1 MVKRTPPL
9 PASPDTGVSV
19 GLLIASAT
27 VPGTF
32 ARSLST
38 RSAVDQGMVTGLA
51 TGLHYLL
58 TVGTQ
63 DTLQAVTAELVG
75 ATSAHRRVDRVG
87 RQRALTF
94 LGDVAVI
101 PLGWAVQRAVPPH
114 PGEPM
119 LQECSGNWGGVWC

>member
-1 MVKRTPPL
+1 MVKHTPPL

-75 ATSAHRRVDRVG
+75 ATSAHRREDRVG
-87 RQRALTF
+87 RQRA
-94 LGDVAVI
+94 
-101 PLGWAVQRAVPPH
+101 R
-114 PGEPM
+114 
-119 LQECSGNWGGVWC
+119 

>member
-1 MVKRTPPL
+1 M
-9 PASPDTGVSV
+9 GEHE
-19 GLLIASAT
+19 
-27 VPGTF
+27 
-32 ARSLST
+32 
-38 RSAVDQGMVTGLA
+38 A

-75 ATSAHRRVDRVG
+75 ATSAHRRVDRVV
-87 RQRALTF
+87 RQRTLTF

-119 LQECSGNWGGVWC
+119 LRGVLRQLGGAWC